1 MFRHFFDQLDL
12 GSRNVQMLTVHSFRL
27 IDFRKTG
34 TDNDLVC
41 SGSCL
46 NGFSEQVR
54 IALLRR
60 AGKAFDILHISQLFQ
75 LFQRLIE
82 EGGIDMRASA
92 SLKPRFLR
100 KFTDDD
106 YLVLRF

>member
-1 MFRHFFDQLDL
+1 
-12 GSRNVQMLTVHSFRL
+12 MLTVHSFRL
-27 IDFRKTG
+27 IDFRKAG
-34 TDNDLVC
+34 TDNDLVR

-46 NGFSEQVR
+46 NSFSEQVR